1 MTTRNTV
8 LLSITAVVE
17 YLVIKYYR
25 NTPRFAVSYG
35 IVWYR
40 TVPYGTRRTPKAT
53 ILKMSCNPWDK
64 FAVYDVEEV
73 DNDDVNYV
81 QGVGEDTFS
90 GCGNIKMVFVGVML
104 LGI

>member
-1 MTTRNTV
+1 M
-8 LLSITAVVE
+8 
-17 YLVIKYYR
+17 
-25 NTPRFAVSYG
+25 
-35 IVWYR
+35 
-40 TVPYGTRRTPKAT
+40 
-53 ILKMSCNPWDK
+53 
-64 FAVYDVEEV
+64 YDVEEV